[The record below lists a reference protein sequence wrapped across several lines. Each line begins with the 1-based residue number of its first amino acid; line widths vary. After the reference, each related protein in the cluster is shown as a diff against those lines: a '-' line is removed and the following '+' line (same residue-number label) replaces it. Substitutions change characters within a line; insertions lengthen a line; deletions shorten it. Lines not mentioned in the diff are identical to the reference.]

1 MPSPSLFTAN
11 PVSIH
16 GEYIQLQALTGTAPV
31 AASQSVGR
39 IFASGSTA
47 ALYFINEG
55 GTVQAFGGADPPSAD
70 GDSLGTVDLE
80 WSDLYMADGSVI
92 YLGNDQDVTLTHVH
106 NEGVI
111 LNSTMKLF
119 FEDATNKDQYIASL
133 GSGVTGIAAPTEI
146 DLTAPTIDINASSE
160 VNISGDVDVA
170 GHDASSAGLKL
181 GGTLVTSTAAE
192 LNLVDGSSAN
202 TVVNSK
208 AVIYG
213 SSGEIKGNALS
224 GTTVTVDAIT
234 STGLSTFGSSKHTT
248 LSGTTVQVNQGNLYI
263 DGGRMLSTATELNLL
278 DGDTSVGSSITIA
291 TTDGIIIN
299 DGGTTKLVPMSDM
312 EVFMESNLDT
322 LANVTTV
329 GALNAGSITSGF
341 GNIDNGSSN
350 ITNGGLV
357 KLDVD
362 ADADDLTA
370 DSATGRLTIGAGE
383 DLNLYHG
390 GTNSYIVNDTGDLI
404 LDTAGDIV
412 LDGDGADLVFKDGG
426 TEIGRLTNSSTNY
439 VLGASVNNASTIL
452 AGVDAGAS
460 IQSLVIDHSDA
471 GRATF
476 NNDVRVGV
484 DCEILGDL
492 ILGAGANEFTISES
506 SDDITMTVAQQDK
519 DLTIAGNDGGSTVNA
534 VVFDMSDAGRATFN
548 DDVRV
553 GTDCEVLGD
562 LIVGAGANEFSISES
577 SDDITMAVLQQDKD
591 LTITGNDG
599 GSTINALVLD
609 MSAGGA
615 AAFSSTVTAVG
626 SFIIGSAD
634 MSEADLEKLDGI
646 TNGTAAANKALVL
659 DANKAIGTI
668 SHLTA
673 SNIKCDTLDVR
684 EINSIS
690 ETALTLEVVD
700 KTILAGLSGSSSD
713 VNNGG
718 YQIGGTIGDGGM
730 ARMLWSDTGQALMFY
745 SGSSALIAV
754 GKDVIGPAT
763 NDGAALGMATKAYSD
778 LFLASGAVVNFDNG
792 DVTMTHSAN
801 TLTVAGGTLAA
812 AGVTTSGRVQVDD
825 TTEATSTTDGS
836 LQTDGGLSVA
846 KSVVVGDDLDLL
858 SNGAIL
864 NIGNGSKFTL
874 TDQNSNNTVMASANH
889 RLAFGDA
896 GEYITGDGTDLSII
910 SSGDLKI
917 DPAGGTVDVDG
928 NIVPNSDSADDLGAS
943 GTAWANLYVDAI
955 DLNGQGSISM
965 GGTGRI
971 DLDADDD
978 TSIRASADDVI
989 MFEVGGSDE
998 LALNGTALG
1007 PASNDGL
1014 ALGVAGQAFADLFL
1028 ASGAVINFNNGGVT
1042 MTHSAGYLTL
1052 NPGSNMKAHAFV
1064 TYSDGRMKKNIKQL
1078 DTALDTVQKLRGVSY
1093 DWKSDGSSD
1102 IGFIAQEVAEVVP
1115 SLCHGSEEDGYALDY
1130 PSMNALLVEAVKQ
1143 QQQQIKALSA
1153 KVEKLSK

>member
-1 MPSPSLFTAN
+1 MPNSNPYALN

-16 GEYIQLQALTGTAPV
+16 GEYIQLQALTGAAPV
-31 AASQSVGR
+31 VASQSVGR

-70 GDSLGTVDLE
+70 GDSLGTADLE
-80 WSDLYMADGSVI
+80 WSDLYLADGAVI
-92 YLGNDQDVTLTHVH
+92 YLGDDQEVTMTHIH
-106 NEGVI
+106 DTGVR
-111 LNSTMKLF
+111 LNGAMALQF
-119 FEDATNKDQYIASL
+119 RDADISL
-133 GSGVTGIAAPTEI
+133 SSDANGSLQARADTSV
-146 DLTAPTIDINASSE
+146 DININGTDRVNVTSAGMNVVGTITGDTSLTLDTTTITTAEIGVLDSVTAGTAAASKAL
-160 VNISGDVDVA
+160 VLDA
-170 GHDASSAGLKL
+170 GKHIGTITSLTSSALT
-181 GGTLVTSTAAE
+181 GGV
-192 LNLVDGSSAN
+192 GSSVAADS
-202 TVVNSK
+202 V
-208 AVIYG
+208 
-213 SSGEIKGNALS
+213 
-224 GTTVTVDAIT
+224 
-234 STGLSTFGSSKHTT
+234 F
-248 LSGTTVQVNQGNLYI
+248 VQGGKFYI
-263 DGGRMLSTATELNLL
+263 NDGRVLTTATELNLL

-291 TTDGIIIN
+291 TTDGIIVN

-322 LANVTTV
+322 LSNVTTV

-341 GNIDNGSSN
+341 GNIDNGASN

-609 MSAGGA
+609 MSEGGA

-646 TNGTAAANKALVL
+646 TDGTAAANKALVL

-668 SHLTA
+668 THLTA

-718 YQIGGTIGDGGM
+718 FQVGGTIADGGM
-730 ARMLWSDTGQALMFY
+730 ARMLWSDTGQALLFY
-745 SGSSALIAV
+745 SGSSAQIAI
-754 GKDVIGPAT
+754 GKDVMGPTT
-763 NDGAALGMATKAYSD
+763 NDGVALGMATQAYSD
-778 LFLASGAVVNFDNG
+778 LFLASGAVVNFNNG

-801 TLTVAGGTLAA
+801 TLTIAGGSLAA
-812 AGVTTSGRVQVDD
+812 AGVTASGRVLVDD

-846 KSVVVGDDLDLL
+846 KSAVIGDDLDLL

-896 GEYITGDGTDLSII
+896 GEYITGDGTDLSVI
-910 SSGDLKI
+910 SSGDIVL
-917 DPAGGTVDVDG
+917 DPGGNNVLPG
-928 NIVPNSDSADDLGAS
+928 SDSADSLGVA
-943 GTAWANLYVDAI
+943 GTAWANLFVDAI
-955 DLNGQGSISM
+955 DLNGQGNISM

-989 MFEVGGSDE
+989 TFEIGGSDE
-998 LALNGTALG
+998 LSLNATALG
-1007 PASNDGL
+1007 PNSNDGL
-1014 ALGVAGQAFADLFL
+1014 ALGVAGTAFSDLFL
-1028 ASGAVINFNNGGVT
+1028 ASGAVVNFANGDVT
-1042 MTHSAGYLTL
+1042 MTHSTGELALGT
-1052 NPGSNMKAHAFV
+1052 GQNMKAHAFV
-1064 TYSDGRMKKNIKQL
+1064 TYSDGRLKRNVRTL

-1093 DWKSDGSSD
+1093 DWKHDNSSD
-1102 IGFIAQEVAEVVP
+1102 IGFIAQEVAQVVP

>member
-1 MPSPSLFTAN
+1 MPNSNPYALN

-55 GTVQAFGGADPPSAD
+55 GTVQAFGGADPPTAD
-70 GDSLGTVDLE
+70 GDSLGTADKE

-92 YLGNDQDVTLTHVH
+92 YLGDDQEVTMTHIH
-106 NEGVI
+106 DTGVR
-111 LNSTMKLF
+111 LNGAMKLQF
-119 FEDATNKDQYIASL
+119 RDADVHVSSDANGYLNAQADTGVNLNINGTDRVEVTSAGMNVVGTITGDTSLTLDSTTITTAEIGVLDSVTAGTAAASKAL
-133 GSGVTGIAAPTEI
+133 VLDAGKHIGTITS
-146 DLTAPTIDINASSE
+146 LT
-160 VNISGDVDVA
+160 
-170 GHDASSAGLKL
+170 SSALT
-181 GGTLVTSTAAE
+181 GGVGSSVAADSVYVQTAKFYINDTAVTSTGAE
-192 LNLVDGSSAN
+192 LNLMDGGTSA
-202 TVVNSK
+202 
-208 AVIYG
+208 
-213 SSGEIKGNALS
+213 
-224 GTTVTVDAIT
+224 GTTAVANGDAIVT
-234 STGLSTFGSSKHTT
+234 
-248 LSGTTVQVNQGNLYI
+248 
-263 DGGRMLSTATELNLL
+263 
-278 DGDTSVGSSITIA
+278 
-291 TTDGIIIN
+291 N
-299 DGGTTKLVPMSDM
+299 DGGTMRQTTVQTFQTYFDANS
-312 EVFMESNLDT
+312 VGGSNI
-322 LANVTTV
+322 VTV

-341 GNIDNGSSN
+341 GNIDNGASN

-426 TEIGRLTNSSTNY
+426 TEIGRLTNNSTNY
-439 VLGASVNNASTIL
+439 VLGSSVNNASTIF
-452 AGVDAGAS
+452 AGVDGGS
-460 IQSLVIDHSDA
+460 NISSLTIDHSDA

-534 VVFDMSDAGRATFN
+534 LVFDMSDAGRATFN

-668 SHLTA
+668 THLTA
-673 SNIKCDTLDVR
+673 SNIKCDTLDVKT
-684 EINSIS
+684 INSVS

-713 VNNGG
+713 VNLGG
-718 YQIGGTIGDGGM
+718 YQIGGTIADGGM
-730 ARMLWSDTGQALMFY
+730 SRLLWSDAGQALMVY
-745 SGSSALIAV
+745 SGSSAMLGI
-754 GKDVIGPAT
+754 GKDVLGPVS
-763 NDGAALGMATKAYSD
+763 NDGVALGKTSYGFSD
-778 LFLASGAVVNFDNG
+778 LFLASGAVLNFDSG
-792 DVTMTHSAN
+792 DVTVTHSSNA
-801 TLTVAGGTLAA
+801 LTIAGGSLAA
-812 AGVTTSGRVQVDD
+812 AAVTTSTVVASGRVQVDD

-846 KSVVVGDDLDLL
+846 KSAVVGDDLDLL
-858 SNGAIL
+858 SDGAIFSV
-864 NIGNGSKFTL
+864 GSSSKFIL
-874 TDQNSNNTVMASANH
+874 TDQNSNNTLMATSGH

-896 GEYITGDGTDLSII
+896 GEYITGDGTDLSVI
-910 SSGDLKI
+910 SSGDIVL
-917 DPAGGTVDVDG
+917 DPGGNNVLPG
-928 NIVPNSDSADDLGAS
+928 SDSADSLGVA
-943 GTAWANLYVDAI
+943 GTAWANLFVDAI
-955 DLNGQGSISM
+955 DLNGQGNISM

-989 MFEVGGSDE
+989 TFEAGGSDRIH
-998 LALNGTALG
+998 LNASAFG
-1007 PASNDGL
+1007 PASNDGM
-1014 ALGVAGQAFADLFL
+1014 ALGVAGTAFSDLFL
-1028 ASGAVINFNNGGVT
+1028 ASGAVVNFNNGDVT
-1042 MTHSAGYLTL
+1042 MTHSTGELALGT
-1052 NPGSNMKAHAFV
+1052 GQNMKAHAFV
-1064 TYSDGRMKKNIKQL
+1064 TYSDARMKHNVQTL

-1093 DWKSDGSSD
+1093 DWKHDNSSD
-1102 IGFIAQEVAEVVP
+1102 IGFIAQEVAAVVP
-1115 SLCHGSEEDGYALDY
+1115 SLCHGSEEGGYALDY

-1143 QQQQIKALSA
+1143 QQKQIKALSA